1 MELLTGVMAA
11 FGLSASAGLNAYIPL
26 LVISLTARYTDLIQL
41 NSPWDALT
49 SWWIIGLLIV
59 LSLIEFFA
67 DKVPAINH
75 ANDAIQTFVRPV
87 AGAIVFAASANVIT
101 ELHPLLALG
110 AGVLVSGTVH
120 AVKSAAVRPAVT
132 VTTGGAG
139 NVPVSVAEDIFATF
153 LSIMAIIIPI
163 VIAFVFISVTALV
176 VWIFWRR
183 NKRNEAKQ
191 AVERSLIKT

>member
-41 NSPWDALT
+41 SSPWDAIT
-49 SWWIIGLLIV
+49 SWWIIGLLIL

-75 ANDAIQTFVRPV
+75 VNDAIQTFVRPV

-101 ELHPLLALG
+101 EMHPVLALA

-132 VTTGGAG
+132 ATTGGAG
-139 NVPVSVAEDIFATF
+139 NVPVSIAEDMFATF

-163 VIAFVFISVTALV
+163 FIAFVFILLV
-176 VWIFWRR
+176 D
-183 NKRNEAKQ
+183 
-191 AVERSLIKT
+191 

>member
-26 LVISLTARYTDLIQL
+26 LVIALTARYTDLIRL
-41 NSPWDALT
+41 SSPWDALT

-59 LSLIEFFA
+59 FSLIEFFA

-87 AGAIVFAASANVIT
+87 AGAIVFAASANVFT
-101 ELHPLLALG
+101 ELHPVLALG
-110 AGVLVSGTVH
+110 AGILVSGTVH
-120 AVKSAAVRPAVT
+120 AVKSVVVRPAVT

-139 NVPVSVAEDIFATF
+139 NVPVSVAEDMFATF
-153 LSIMAIIIPI
+153 LSIMAILIPV
-163 VIAFVFISVTALV
+163 VIAFVFISGTALV

-183 NKRNEAKQ
+183 NKRKELMR
-191 AVERSLIKT
+191 AV